1 MKKIL
6 QFLEQ
11 GFRHVIVYP
20 LFRLLFRNPPVD
32 IPIDIRSVKKLLILR
47 YDRIGDIIV
56 TTPVFRALKKANP
69 SLRIGVLASESNAEL
84 ICRNPNVD
92 RIYTLHTSWLNLW
105 KEIRSARTEQYDV
118 VLNFIFNRTTSG
130 GVLANLIAPHGI
142 KIGQGAEK
150 YRFYFNVLLKL
161 PRGDRHM
168 ADILAGIV
176 KEVFRVRIPAKELR
190 FDLPVEKEF
199 ERSVERFVTEF
210 SADGKEKGKR
220 GKARRVPK
228 RPLVVVNISATD
240 DVRKISR
247 EQAPEIVRSVLKT
260 GRYRVAVISSPN
272 DSEWRDTV
280 INTVN
285 SPLCRAYP
293 AAGVAPLKEI
303 AALIGVAQAVI
314 TPDTSIVHIA
324 SAMQTPVMGLFTPL
338 QVTAEWLPYNVKHR
352 TLFARPGKPVST
364 LPVSEIQ
371 RHVASFLKGLKK
383 G

>member
-6 QFLEQ
+6 QLLEQ
-11 GFRHVIVYP
+11 AFRHGIVYP

-32 IPIDIRSVKKLLILR
+32 IPIDIRSVRKLLILR

-69 SLRIGVLASESNAEL
+69 SLFIGVLASESNAEL
-84 ICRNPNVD
+84 ISHNPNVD
-92 RIYTLHTSWLNLW
+92 RIYTVHSSWLALW
-105 KEIRSARTEQYDV
+105 KEIRDARTERYDV
-118 VLNFIFNRTTSG
+118 VLNLIFNRTTSG
-130 GVLANLIAPHGI
+130 GVLANMIAPRGI

-150 YRFYFNVLLKL
+150 YRFYFNALLKL

-168 ADILAGIV
+168 VEILAGIV
-176 KEVFRVRIPAKELR
+176 KEVFHVRISSKNLR
-190 FDLPVEKEF
+190 FELPVEKEVT
-199 ERSVERFVTEF
+199 RNVERFV
-210 SADGKEKGKR
+210 KGFASDSKAVRKR
-220 GKARRVPK
+220 GVNRRAPK

-240 DVRKISR
+240 EVRKISR
-247 EQAPEIVRSVLKT
+247 KQALEIVESVLKT
-260 GRYRVAVISSPN
+260 GGYRVAVVSSPG
-272 DSEWRDTV
+272 DSDWRDA
-280 INTVN
+280 IIDAVN

-293 AAGVAPLKEI
+293 AAGVAPLKEV
-303 AALIGVAQAVI
+303 AALIGAARAVI

-352 TLFARPGKPVST
+352 TLFAQPGKPVSA
-364 LPVSEIQ
+364 LPAAEIQ
-371 RHVASFLKGLKK
+371 RHVALFLKGLKK